1 MKQTNYYW
9 YGTVSSIQRTEVRN
23 KIDTCPKCLSNH
35 EDGG

>member
-9 YGTVSSIQRTEVRN
+9 YGTVSSIQRTEARN